1 MLIEAKQVTGWH
13 EVTFETGALP
23 SGVYFY
29 RLEAGAYREVRQM
42 LLLR

>member
-1 MLIEAKQVTGWH
+1 VAAEQEAGWY
-13 EVTFETGALP
+13 EALFSGVGLP

-29 RLEAGAYREVRQM
+29 RLTVGSFQAGGQM